1 MTDIA
6 ENFTRKGR
14 GARTRLLGGKR
25 AYGLIYL
32 ASIAAGM
39 LIWLAVSRQYAGFI
53 LAPPHK
59 VIERLW
65 QLTFSGELPKALLD
79 ASRHML
85 LGYAIAL
92 AIALPLGM
100 LMGRVRAVHDLFD
113 PLVTLIYAVP
123 SVAWAPFIM
132 IWFGLYFEARV
143 ALVVIMCLFDMLII
157 IDAGTRN
164 VERRLLDVGRAFNA
178 SRRQRVTLILI
189 PESLPFLFTALRI
202 GAVRAVNAMITAE
215 LFLAT
220 VNLGAIMKQS
230 AARFDSAGVL
240 GVLFVLCLL
249 GLLLQELLLIIERRV
264 CRWLPAEAL

>member
-1 MTDIA
+1 MTQAVDD
-6 ENFTRKGR
+6 FTRR
-14 GARTRLLGGKR
+14 GPRDRLRLLCGQR
-25 AYGLIYL
+25 RYGLIYL
-32 ASIAAGM
+32 VSILAGM
-39 LIWLAVSRQYAGFI
+39 MIWLAISRHFAGFI

-65 QLTFSGELPKALLD
+65 ELTLSARLPLALLD

-85 LGYAIAL
+85 LGFAIAL
-92 AIALPLGM
+92 VIALPLGM
-100 LMGRVRAVHDLFD
+100 LMGRHRVIHDVFD

-164 VERRLLDVGRAFNA
+164 VDRRLLDVGRAFNA
-178 SRRQRVTLILI
+178 TRRQQIRLILI

-240 GVLFVLCLL
+240 GVLFVLCVL
-249 GLLLQELLLIIERRV
+249 GLLLQEILLILERRV
-264 CRWLPAEAL
+264 CRWLPREAQ